1 MPWEC
6 RWKEGTEPRLSRWS
20 QKKVRSHGGGV
31 AGAPWL
37 LGCLRGA
44 RREAK
49 CRDPGHGEGL
59 DWPTPSPSSF
69 TPFWEGLY
77 PGAYTVFKSF
87 ALYEDRD
94 GCFWELLAASCE
106 VQLLLF
112 STHWIFPFLEDQ
124 CKIDPRSRAA
134 SSSAD
139 STYSSTFPCSSALVG
154 PAEIFAKILRKIPGV
169 LLFWLCKNISAYQ
182 ATQINAKI
190 FTHSSGGLSF
200 EF

>member
-1 MPWEC
+1 M
-6 RWKEGTEPRLSRWS
+6 
-20 QKKVRSHGGGV
+20 RSHGGGV

-37 LGCLRGA
+37 LGCLRA
-44 RREAK
+44 Y
-49 CRDPGHGEGL
+49 GELAGRPSAGTLGMERGL
-59 DWPTPSPSSF
+59 TSPHLLPAHSLPS
-69 TPFWEGLY
+69 GRVY
-77 PGAYTVFKSF
+77 PGAYTIFRSF

-94 GCFWELLAASCE
+94 GWFWELLTASCE

-112 STHWIFPFLEDQ
+112 SRHWIFSSLEDQ
-124 CKIDPRSRAA
+124 CKIDPRSRAV
-134 SSSAD
+134 SSSAH
-139 STYSSTFPCSSALVG
+139 STYSSTFLCSSALVG